1 MELLKDKQRH
11 MAGHS
16 KWHNIQKR
24 KGVQDKKR
32 SKEFTAVARLIMSSV
47 KKSGVTDPEQN
58 PTLRLA
64 LDKARAVNMP
74 NENIKRAIARGSG
87 KSESGVALE
96 EIVYEGYGP
105 YGIGFMVLART
116 DNKQRTGAQIRNLF
130 TAHGGSLAG
139 PGAAGY
145 LFSMS
150 EGEYTP
156 TITVEITSE
165 QFEAIEN
172 FESELES
179 EDDVDGVWHNA
190 VIASS

>member
-1 MELLKDKQRH
+1 

-32 SKEFTAVARLIMSSV
+32 SKEFTAVARLIMSAV

-96 EIVYEGYGP
+96 EILYEGYGP
-105 YGIGFMVLART
+105 FGIGFMVLART
-116 DNKQRTGAQIRNLF
+116 DNKQRTGAEIRNLF
-130 TAHGGSLAG
+130 SAHGGSLAG

-150 EGEYTP
+150 EGEYIP
-156 TITVEITSE
+156 TITVDLNAQQLET
-165 QFEAIEN
+165 IEN
-172 FESELES
+172 FMSELES

-190 VIASS
+190 VSSSN